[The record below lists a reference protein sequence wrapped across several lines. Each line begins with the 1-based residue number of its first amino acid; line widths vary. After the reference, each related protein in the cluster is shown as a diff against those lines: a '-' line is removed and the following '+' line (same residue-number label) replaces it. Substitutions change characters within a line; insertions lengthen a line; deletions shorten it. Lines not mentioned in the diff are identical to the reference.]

1 MDVLSPINGN
11 ISSRRRGSKTRA
23 TASANK
29 RLQNRRKSSGSKSPT
44 RNYPSNAENQQYLSN
59 AQPSP
64 KKWASAVP
72 KSTKSNVSAN
82 SPTKVNRLTSIEWE
96 DSKIAVDTSYS
107 DVNNSFSLLSSSRHE
122 KLPATPGAVSAISCV
137 TMEEVGGDECGCW
150 SWLGFRS
157 IVEVVEDGEDTDE
170 TLIIEEQPRMDFV

>member
-1 MDVLSPINGN
+1 MRLAC
-11 ISSRRRGSKTRA
+11 GSTIIRA

-82 SPTKVNRLTSIEWE
+82 SPTKVNRCGF
-96 DSKIAVDTSYS
+96 D
-107 DVNNSFSLLSSSRHE
+107 
-122 KLPATPGAVSAISCV
+122 
-137 TMEEVGGDECGCW
+137 GG
-150 SWLGFRS
+150 
-157 IVEVVEDGEDTDE
+157 GE
-170 TLIIEEQPRMDFV
+170 F